1 MIMKQDRNT
10 SKVKKERIPCKASKW
25 KLEENDQEK
34 IQIRMG
40 KQDIKHVMQKAG
52 RMWEETEEEFSKVE
66 QM

>member
-1 MIMKQDRNT
+1 
-10 SKVKKERIPCKASKW
+10 
-25 KLEENDQEK
+25 
-34 IQIRMG
+34 MG